1 MKLSIIRLMFG
12 IHDSPPVSDTCTQF
26 AKMAKRKARFSERLY
41 EVCPLVLPSRIVL
54 PMVPQWKDRI
64 PKRQSLSVLASQV

>member
-1 MKLSIIRLMFG
+1 
-12 IHDSPPVSDTCTQF
+12 
-26 AKMAKRKARFSERLY
+26 MAKRKARFSERLY

-54 PMVPQWKDRI
+54 PMVLQWKDRI